1 MADAPLGAPAAL
13 TLLTDDR
20 AIVAR
25 IRSGDEATFD
35 LLVRSHYNGLCV
47 FAARMMDSDAA
58 AEELVQDVLFRIW
71 AARTSW
77 VVADTVRGYLYGAVR
92 HRALMALRRERLE
105 RRYEAEAVR
114 NTDLRAMGH
123 ALGAADARLRA
134 GEVAQAVE
142 RAIAALPPRCREAYV
157 LRRQHGLSYAEI
169 ARVMQIAPKTV
180 EVQINAA
187 LRSLRVSL
195 AEFLS

>member
-71 AARTSW
+71 TTRASW
-77 VVADTVRGYLYGAVR
+77 AITDTVRGYLYGAVR

-105 RRYEAEAVR
+105 RRYEAGAVR
-114 NTDLRAMGH
+114 DAHPPAMSH
-123 ALGAADARLRA
+123 AVGAADAQLRA
-134 GEVAQAVE
+134 AEVARAVE
-142 RAIAALPPRCREAYV
+142 HAIAALPPRCREAYL

-169 ARVMQIAPKTV
+169 ARVMGIAPKTV